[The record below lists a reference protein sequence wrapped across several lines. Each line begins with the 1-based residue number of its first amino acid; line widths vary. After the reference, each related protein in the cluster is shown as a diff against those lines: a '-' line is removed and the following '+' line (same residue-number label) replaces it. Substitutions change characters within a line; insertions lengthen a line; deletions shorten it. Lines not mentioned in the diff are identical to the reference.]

1 MKENIKQYI
10 IKENIKQYL
19 MKDINKRH
27 IRGFLRGYINKK
39 YILENIEL
47 LEPKDATL
55 EDYGYTLQDIVD
67 IIISTPLEIEDDDGF
82 DVCINME
89 KKDFWVHIDTELEDT
104 DGDYL
109 HLRIDGKLSLGGE
122 EKIKGIT
129 NLAIEIKN
137 WDEEVMIDLSND
149 LKDNKAIIVHI
160 LKHLNTLVD
169 EA

>member
-1 MKENIKQYI
+1 
-10 IKENIKQYL
+10 

-27 IRGFLRGYINKK
+27 IRGFLRNYINKK

-47 LEPKDATL
+47 LEPKDDVNIPTL

-67 IIISTPLEIEDDDGF
+67 IIVSTPLEIEDDDGF

-109 HLRIDGKLSLGGE
+109 HLRIDGKLSLGGG

-129 NLAIEIKN
+129 NLEIEIKN
-137 WDEEVMIDLSND
+137 WDEEVMIDLTND
-149 LKDNKAIIVHI
+149 LKDNKDIIAHI
-160 LKHLNTLVD
+160 LKHLNMLVD

>member
-1 MKENIKQYI
+1 MKENIKRYI
-10 IKENIKQYL
+10 

-27 IRGFLRGYINKK
+27 IRGFLRDYINKK

-47 LEPKDATL
+47 LEPKEDVNVPTL
-55 EDYGYTLQDIVD
+55 EDYGYALQDIVD
-67 IIISTPLEIEDDDGF
+67 IIISTPLEIEEDDGF

-104 DGDYL
+104 DTDGDYL

-122 EKIKGIT
+122 QKIKGIT
-129 NLAIEIKN
+129 NLEIEIKN
-137 WDEEVMIDLSND
+137 WEEEVMIDLSND
-149 LKDNKAIIVHI
+149 LKDNKAIIAHI
-160 LKHLNTLVD
+160 HEHLKTLVN

>member
-1 MKENIKQYI
+1 
-10 IKENIKQYL
+10 

-27 IRGFLRGYINKK
+27 IRGFLRDYINKK

-47 LEPKDATL
+47 LEPKDDVNIPTL
-55 EDYGYTLQDIVD
+55 EDYGHTLQDIVD
-67 IIISTPLEIEDDDGF
+67 IIVSTPLEIEDDDGF

-129 NLAIEIKN
+129 NLEIEIKN
-137 WDEEVMIDLSND
+137 WDEEVMIVLSND
-149 LKDNKAIIVHI
+149 LKDNKDIIAHI
-160 LKHLNTLVD
+160 LKHLNRLVD

>member
-1 MKENIKQYI
+1 
-10 IKENIKQYL
+10 

-27 IRGFLRGYINKK
+27 IRGFLRDYINKK

-47 LEPKDATL
+47 LEPKSKDATL
-55 EDYGYTLQDIVD
+55 EDYGHTLQDIVD
-67 IIISTPLEIEDDDGF
+67 IIISTPLEID

-129 NLAIEIKN
+129 NLEIEIKN
-137 WDEEVMIDLSND
+137 WDEEVMIDLSNK
-149 LKDNKAIIVHI
+149 LKDNKAIIAHI

-169 EA
+169 EAW

>member
-10 IKENIKQYL
+10 

-27 IRGFLRGYINKK
+27 IRGFLRDYINKK

-67 IIISTPLEIEDDDGF
+67 IIVSTPLEIEDDDGF

-129 NLAIEIKN
+129 NLEIEIKN
-137 WDEEVMIDLSND
+137 WDEEVMIDLTND
-149 LKDNKAIIVHI
+149 LKDNKDIIAHI

-169 EA
+169 ET

>member
-1 MKENIKQYI
+1 
-10 IKENIKQYL
+10 

-27 IRGFLRGYINKK
+27 IRGFLRDYINKK

-47 LEPKDATL
+47 LEPKEDVNVPTL

-129 NLAIEIKN
+129 NLEIEIKN
-137 WDEEVMIDLSND
+137 WDEEVMIVLSND
-149 LKDNKAIIVHI
+149 LKDNKDIIAHI
-160 LKHLNTLVD
+160 LKHLNRLVD

>member
-1 MKENIKQYI
+1 
-10 IKENIKQYL
+10 

-55 EDYGYTLQDIVD
+55 EGYKCTLQDIVD
-67 IIISTPLEIEDDDGF
+67 IIISTPLSKAEIEDDDGF

-104 DGDYL
+104 DTDGDYL

-129 NLAIEIKN
+129 NLEIEIKN

-149 LKDNKAIIVHI
+149 LKDNKAIIAHI